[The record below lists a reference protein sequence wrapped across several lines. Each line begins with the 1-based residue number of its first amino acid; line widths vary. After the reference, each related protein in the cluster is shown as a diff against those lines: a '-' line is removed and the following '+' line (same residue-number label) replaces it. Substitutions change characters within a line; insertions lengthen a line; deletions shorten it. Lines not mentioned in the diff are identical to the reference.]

1 MNLKTCM
8 LASALMMS
16 TVAYGSVSTDG
27 VITAQG
33 RGILGQVSQQIV
45 PAGWKVKFADPYLAG
60 IPVEWIASPWAEQ
73 WDAIASKNR
82 LNVLA
87 DGFSKTVIISR
98 ADSISPA
105 SFFIIN
111 SNSPSAEDYLW
122 SKKAARAKL
131 VTDADISK
139 VVKTASAKK
148 VETQALPS
156 PQGFKES
163 PMQIANSP
171 VAHGVTP
178 PIKTTVQ
185 SATFVPLKPVGN
197 SIQTSVLSVKQS
209 PVKSNAPSYYLQSK
223 LPKPDYPYLA
233 LVGGPDDRFRV
244 SNGELEFLIKTG
256 PLVDNIKALM
266 AKTSGS
272 NVRFLKV
279 SISHRFPNNFWVRGD
294 GVLSILDQMV
304 APFYIPKPIKWS
316 AKSNDMVVVSYSD
329 GENNAQ

>member
-33 RGILGQVSQQIV
+33 KGILGQVSQQIV
-45 PAGWKVKFADPYLAG
+45 PAGWKVKFSDPYLAG
-60 IPVEWIASPWAEQ
+60 IQVEWQASPWAEQ
-73 WDAIASKNR
+73 WDTISTKNR

-98 ADSISPA
+98 ADSVSPA

-122 SKKAARAKL
+122 SKKIARANL

-139 VVKTASAKK
+139 VVKTVSSKS
-148 VETQALPS
+148 VETQPIS
-156 PQGFKES
+156 NPQMFKES
-163 PMQIANSP
+163 PVQIANSP

-178 PIKTTVQ
+178 PIQTTAK

-197 SIQTSVLSVKQS
+197 SIQASSLSVQKTNTAVN
-209 PVKSNAPSYYLQSK
+209 PPSYYLQSK
-223 LPKPDYPYLA
+223 LPQPDYPYLA

-256 PLVDNIKALM
+256 PLIDNIKALM
-266 AKTSGS
+266 AKTSGT

-279 SISHRFPNNFWVRGD
+279 SISHKFPNNFWVKGD

-316 AKSNDMVVVSYSD
+316 AKSNNMVVVSYSD